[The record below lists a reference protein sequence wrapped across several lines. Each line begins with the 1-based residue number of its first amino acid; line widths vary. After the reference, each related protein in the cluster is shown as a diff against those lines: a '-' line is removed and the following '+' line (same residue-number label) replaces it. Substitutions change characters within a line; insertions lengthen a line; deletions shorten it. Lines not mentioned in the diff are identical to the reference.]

1 VRSFIAI
8 ASLLALAPAD
18 MCWAQLAAANEMG
31 VAMGHLHLNVRDIQA
46 DKKLWLTLGAVPA
59 NQLSA
64 AQANRE
70 TVRMA
75 GVLITIA
82 KQKDPPTGGSVGSI
96 VDHIGFHVPNVQ
108 AAVAKWQAAG
118 VIVEPGG
125 NGRKDQVYVTS
136 PDGLR
141 IEILEDATMTV
152 PIAMHHLH
160 FFAPESVLSEL
171 RNYYVQHYGAK
182 PGKRGNFEIANLPG
196 VEMIFSKSTAATAP
210 TKGRV
215 LDHIGFE
222 VAHLEAFS
230 KKMQADGV
238 KLDREY
244 RKQGIF
250 GIVVLTDPWG
260 TAMEL
265 TEGQRLY

>member
-1 VRSFIAI
+1 
-8 ASLLALAPAD
+8 
-18 MCWAQLAAANEMG
+18 
-31 VAMGHLHLNVRDIQA
+31 
-46 DKKLWLTLGAVPA
+46 
-59 NQLSA
+59 
-64 AQANRE
+64 
-70 TVRMA
+70 
-75 GVLITIA
+75 
-82 KQKDPPTGGSVGSI
+82 
-96 VDHIGFHVPNVQ
+96 
-108 AAVAKWQAAG
+108 
-118 VIVEPGG
+118 
-125 NGRKDQVYVTS
+125 
-136 PDGLR
+136 
-141 IEILEDATMTV
+141 MTV

-160 FFAPESVLSEL
+160 FFATESVLPEL
-171 RNYYVQHYGAK
+171 RNYYVLHYGAK
-182 PGKRGNFEIANLPG
+182 PGKRGNFEVANLPG
-196 VEMIFSKSTAATAP
+196 VELIFSKSAMATAP

-222 VAHLEAFS
+222 VTGLEVFS

>member
-1 VRSFIAI
+1 VRNFIAI
-8 ASLLALAPAD
+8 VGFMALAPAN
-18 MCWAQLAAANEMG
+18 MCWAQLAAGNEMG

-46 DKKLWLTLGAVPA
+46 DKKLWLTLGPVPA

-96 VDHIGFHVPNVQ
+96 VDHVGFHVPNVQ

-118 VIVEPGG
+118 VTVEPGG
-125 NGRKDQVYVTS
+125 NRRKDQAYVTS

-141 IEILEDATMTV
+141 IEILEDAAMTV

-160 FFAPESVLSEL
+160 LFATESVLPEL

-182 PGKRGNFEIANLPG
+182 PGKRGNFEVANLPG
-196 VEMIFSKSTAATAP
+196 VEMIFSKSAATTAP

-222 VAHLEAFS
+222 VVNLEAFS
-230 KKMQADGV
+230 KKMQAEGV
-238 KLDREY
+238 KFDREY

-250 GIVVLTDPWG
+250 GIVVLADPWG

>member
-1 VRSFIAI
+1 MKSFLAI
-8 ASLLALAPAD
+8 AGFIALAPATA
-18 MCWAQLAAANEMG
+18 CWAQLAPANEMG
-31 VAMGHLHLNVRDIQA
+31 VAMGHLHLNVRDIPA

-59 NQLSA
+59 NELSP
-64 AQANRE
+64 AQATRE
-70 TVRMA
+70 TVKMA
-75 GVLITIA
+75 GVLVTIA

-96 VDHIGFHVPNVQ
+96 VDHVGFHVPNVQ

-118 VIVEPGG
+118 ITVEPSGS
-125 NGRKDQVYVTS
+125 GRKDQVYVTS

-152 PIAMHHLH
+152 PIAMHHIH
-160 FFAPESVLSEL
+160 FFATESVLPEL

-182 PGKRGNFEIANLPG
+182 PGKRGNFDIANLPG
-196 VEMIFSKSTAATAP
+196 VEMIFSKSATATAP

-222 VAHLEAFS
+222 VSDLESFS
-230 KKMQADGV
+230 KKLQAGGL
-238 KLDREY
+238 KFDREY

-260 TAMEL
+260 TSMEL
-265 TEGQRLY
+265 TEGQRQY

>member
-1 VRSFIAI
+1 
-8 ASLLALAPAD
+8 
-18 MCWAQLAAANEMG
+18 
-31 VAMGHLHLNVRDIQA
+31 
-46 DKKLWLTLGAVPA
+46 
-59 NQLSA
+59 
-64 AQANRE
+64 
-70 TVRMA
+70 
-75 GVLITIA
+75 
-82 KQKDPPTGGSVGSI
+82 
-96 VDHIGFHVPNVQ
+96 
-108 AAVAKWQAAG
+108 
-118 VIVEPGG
+118 
-125 NGRKDQVYVTS
+125 
-136 PDGLR
+136 LR